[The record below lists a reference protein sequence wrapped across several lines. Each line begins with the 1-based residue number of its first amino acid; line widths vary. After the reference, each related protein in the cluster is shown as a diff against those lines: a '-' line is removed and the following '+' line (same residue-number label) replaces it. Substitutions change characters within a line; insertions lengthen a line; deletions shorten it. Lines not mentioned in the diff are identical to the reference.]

1 MIDHDEAEQVLQ
13 VKGRLYLGDGT
24 DAGPVRRI
32 FLDEYS
38 GWPGFCT
45 IGPRPSLSPVSGAA
59 GREVFVAL
67 HTAELVEGGLRVP
80 YDATTIDNAPHVL
93 DGQSLTIAEEDALF
107 EYYEMP
113 VDPVTSDS

>member
-1 MIDHDEAEQVLQ
+1 MIDHDEAEHVLQ
-13 VKGRLYLGDGT
+13 SEGHLYLADGT

-45 IGPRPSLSPVSGAA
+45 VRPQPSSSPASGPA

-67 HTAELVEGGLRVP
+67 HAAEPVEGGIRVP

-93 DGQSLTIAEEDALF
+93 DGHNLTIAEEDALF